1 MSTAIPA
8 SSRNLP
14 AAWKTALPTR
24 VRIRNGIGQSFRWI
38 CGGSTW
44 FGLVVLVVLL
54 IGVSYK
60 AWGWLDWQFLTSF
73 DSYRPKRAGLLAGLW
88 GSLWLSLLTTLI
100 AVPVGVAAAVYLEE
114 YSRGNWLTR
123 TIQLNIANLAGIPS
137 IVYGILG
144 LTVFVRMFGLFRHQA
159 LPRVERELLERQEFN
174 LIERLAVEL
183 IRPVAKLLHIPLPL
197 GSTVLA
203 GALTLSLLVLPVIII
218 STQEALRSIPA
229 SIRHASY
236 ALGATKWQTIWHQ
249 VLPAAVPGILTGV
262 ILALSRAIGETAPL
276 VIIGVPT
283 YLAATP
289 GNIASVRDVLSNPS
303 GLLEAP
309 VSDFTAL
316 PMIVFNWVRQAKPEF
331 QNLASAGI
339 VVLMGLLLLLNSV
352 AIFIRQHFQKRIRW

>member
-1 MSTAIPA
+1 MSVPLSTPIRGA
-8 SSRNLP
+8 SS
-14 AAWKTALPTR
+14 AWRDEIPLR
-24 VRIRNGIGQSFRWI
+24 VKIRNAVGQTFGWV

-44 FGLVVLVVLL
+44 FGLVVLIVLL

-88 GSLWLSLLTTLI
+88 GSLWLIVLTTMI
-100 AVPVGVAAAVYLEE
+100 SVPVGVGAAVYLEE
-114 YSRGNWLTR
+114 YSRGTWLTR
-123 TIQLNIANLAGIPS
+123 LIRLNIANLAGIPS

-144 LTVFVRMFGLFRHQA
+144 LTVFVRMFGLFDNGQH
-159 LPRVERELLERQEFN
+159 N
-174 LIERLAVEL
+174 LIERLAAGI
-183 IRPVAKLLHIPLPL
+183 IRPVADLLHIPLPL
-197 GSTVLA
+197 GNTVLA

-218 STQEALRSIPA
+218 STQEALRAIP
-229 SIRHASY
+229 SSLRHGSY
-236 ALGATKWQTIWHQ
+236 ALGATKWQTIRHQ

-289 GNIASVRDVLSNPS
+289 GNIASLQDLVENPT
-303 GLLEAP
+303 GLVEAP
-309 VSDFTAL
+309 FTSFTAL

-339 VVLMGLLLLLNSV
+339 VVLMGLLLLMNSI
-352 AIFIRQHFQKRIRW
+352 AIFVRQRFQKRIRW

>member
-1 MSTAIPA
+1 MSMTLPAPLPAA
-8 SSRNLP
+8 SSRLRDFVP
-14 AAWKTALPTR
+14 PR
-24 VRIRNGIGQSFRWI
+24 VRIRNAFGRAFRWI
-38 CGGSTW
+38 CFGSTW
-44 FGLVVLVVLL
+44 FALVVLVVLL

-88 GSLWLSLLTTLI
+88 GSMWLMMLTTLI
-100 AVPVGVAAAVYLEE
+100 AVPIGVAAAVYLEE

-123 TIQLNIANLAGIPS
+123 LIQLNIANLAGIPS

-144 LTVFVRMFGLFRHQA
+144 LTVFVRMFGLFENRD
-159 LPRVERELLERQEFN
+159 LNLLER
-174 LIERLAVEL
+174 AVAVVV
-183 IRPVAKLLHIPLPL
+183 RPVAGLLHIPLPL

-229 SIRHASY
+229 SLRHASY
-236 ALGATKWQTIWHQ
+236 ALGATKWQTIRHQ

-262 ILALSRAIGETAPL
+262 ILALSRAVGETAPL

-289 GNIASVRDVLSNPS
+289 GNIASVGDLASHPS

-309 VSDFTAL
+309 FSMFTAL

-339 VVLMGLLLLLNSV
+339 VVLMGLLLAMNSA
-352 AIFIRQHFQKRIRW
+352 AILVRQRFQKRIRW

>member
-1 MSTAIPA
+1 MSV
-8 SSRNLP
+8 SLP
-14 AAWKTALPTR
+14 TPFRDPMSLLRDEVPTR
-24 VRIRNGIGQSFRWI
+24 VRIRNAFGQSFRWI
-38 CGGSTW
+38 CCGSTW
-44 FGLVVLVVLL
+44 FGLAVLVVLL

-60 AWGWLDWQFLTSF
+60 AWGWLDWQFLSSYDSF
-73 DSYRPKRAGLLAGLW
+73 RPKSAGLLAGIW
-88 GSLWLSLLTTLI
+88 GSLWLMVLTTAI

-123 TIQLNIANLAGIPS
+123 LIQLNISNLAGIPS

-144 LTVFVRMFGLFRHQA
+144 LTVFVRMFGLFEH
-159 LPRVERELLERQEFN
+159 RELNILER
-174 LIERLAVEL
+174 AVAGV
-183 IRPVAKLLHIPLPL
+183 IRPVAEFLHIPLPL

-203 GALTLSLLVLPVIII
+203 GALTLGLLVLPVIII

-229 SIRHASY
+229 SLRHASY
-236 ALGATKWQTIWHQ
+236 ALGATKWQTIRHQ

-262 ILALSRAIGETAPL
+262 ILALSRAVGETAPL

-289 GNIASVRDVLSNPS
+289 GNIASVSDLVSHPS
-303 GLLEAP
+303 GLAEAP
-309 VSDFTAL
+309 FTMFTAL

-339 VVLMGLLLLLNSV
+339 VVLMGLLLIMNSA
-352 AIFIRQHFQKRIRW
+352 AILIRQRFQKRIRW

>member
-1 MSTAIPA
+1 MSTALPA

-14 AAWKTALPTR
+14 AAWKSALPTR

-123 TIQLNIANLAGIPS
+123 LIQLNIANLAGIPS

-144 LTVFVRMFGLFRHQA
+144 LTVFVRMFGLFENRP
-159 LPRVERELLERQEFN
+159 LNV
-174 LIERLAVEL
+174 IERLAAGV
-183 IRPVAKLLHIPLPL
+183 IRPVASLLHIPLPL

-352 AIFIRQHFQKRIRW
+352 AIFIRQRFQKRIRW